1 VSAGRRI
8 LVTGAGGFVGS
19 WLTPALLKAGAE
31 VVGLYKP
38 GLAPPAADCEP
49 LAVDLRER
57 SEVREALRRVRPDAV
72 VHLAGI
78 ASPREAARDPVE
90 ALRVNYT
97 AVDHL
102 LHALAESAPAA
113 RLLLVSSGEVYGA
126 GPADAAPFPETR
138 PPRPANPYAASKLA
152 GEQRGLL
159 AFRHEGLDVVC
170 ARPFNHTGP
179 GRPSEYAESSFARQL
194 AEIER
199 GEREPVVR
207 VGNLEPLRDWSD
219 VRDVVAAYQV
229 LLERGQSGE
238 VYNVCSGVLRP
249 VQWVLDTL
257 VALCRCEVRVEID
270 PERYQPVEAGRKAS
284 GGDPGRMRALG
295 WTPSHSLEDT
305 LAELLE
311 AWRSRS

>member
-1 VSAGRRI
+1 MSAGRRI

-19 WLTPALLKAGAE
+19 WLLPALQKAGHH

-38 GLAPPAADCEP
+38 GLAPPAAPCEP
-49 LAVDLRER
+49 LAIDLRER
-57 SEVREALRRVRPDAV
+57 ADVRQMMRDMRPDAAI
-72 VHLAGI
+72 HLAGI

-102 LHALAESAPAA
+102 LHALAESAPDA
-113 RLLLVSSGEVYGA
+113 RLLLISTGEVYGA
-126 GPADAAPFPETR
+126 GPASEAPFPETR
-138 PPRPANPYAASKLA
+138 PPRPANPYASSKLA

-159 AFRHEGLDVVC
+159 AARHEGLDVVC

-207 VGNLEPLRDWSD
+207 VGNLEPQRDWSD

-229 LLERGQSGE
+229 LLEHGQRGE
-238 VYNVCSGVLRP
+238 IYNVSSGVLRP
-249 VQWVLDTL
+249 VRWVLDTL
-257 VALCRCEVRVEID
+257 IALCRCEVRVEID
-270 PERYQPVEAGRKAS
+270 PDRYRPTEAGRSAS
-284 GGDPGRMRALG
+284 AGDPGRLRALG
-295 WTPSHSLEDT
+295 WAPSHSLEDT

-311 AWRSRS
+311 SWRSRS